1 MVPALRAASDDHAA
15 APDPRP
21 GAGLPVLRR
30 QGGAAVLQGGLTMYS
45 LEYWLMAVQ
54 AVYES
59 MDWVAV
65 IVVAI
70 IGTAICDLMTGFL
83 KVLR

>member
-1 MVPALRAASDDHAA
+1 
-15 APDPRP
+15 
-21 GAGLPVLRR
+21 
-30 QGGAAVLQGGLTMYS
+30 MYS